1 MDLGAILC
9 GRAWG
14 ANPESDLVFDGKAE
28 SAAQDVADPLN
39 LLQVMLAKGSRSSP
53 AFLKRFRRVF
63 VQRFMPGFLNGTT
76 SKARGYR
83 ALQTLTRGPDGLI
96 NLAKPLECAAS
107 PRFRLR

>member
-39 LLQVMLAKGSRSSP
+39 LLQVMLAKGGIKMPRPPGLPP
-53 AFLKRFRRVF
+53 AIVSWFGTEPLIRR
-63 VQRFMPGFLNGTT
+63 
-76 SKARGYR
+76 
-83 ALQTLTRGPDGLI
+83 
-96 NLAKPLECAAS
+96 
-107 PRFRLR
+107 PRIPS

>member
-83 ALQTLTRGPDGLI
+83 ALQTLRDTLTQLSLTKLGLSNGC
-96 NLAKPLECAAS
+96 NLRMKK
-107 PRFRLR
+107 